1 MKRIDLK
8 KVLRMDFMIQHRCTG
23 TPAEFAKRLKLSR
36 SVLFEYLAYLRY
48 DLGIDILYDKYQGTY
63 HYEGTDLYT
72 ALGLKLD
79 KYS

>member
-23 TPAEFAKRLKLSR
+23 TPVEFAKKLELSR

-48 DLGIDILYDKYQGTY
+48 DLDILYNKYQCTY
-63 HYEGTDLYT
+63 HYDGTNLYT
-72 ALGLKLD
+72 ALGLIPE
-79 KYS
+79 SNN

>member
-23 TPAEFAKRLKLSR
+23 TPVEFAKKLELSR

-48 DLGIDILYDKYQGTY
+48 DLGIDILYDKYQCTY
-63 HYEGTDLYT
+63 HYDGTNLYT
-72 ALGLKLD
+72 ALGLIPE
-79 KYS
+79 SNN

>member
-23 TPAEFAKRLKLSR
+23 TPVEFAKKLELSR

-48 DLGIDILYDKYQGTY
+48 DLGIPQIRN
-63 HYEGTDLYT
+63 
-72 ALGLKLD
+72 
-79 KYS
+79 

>member
-23 TPAEFAKRLKLSR
+23 TPVEFAKKLELSR

-48 DLGIDILYDKYQGTY
+48 DLGIDILYDKYQCTY
-63 HYEGTDLYT
+63 HYDGTNLYA
-72 ALGLKLD
+72 ALGLTPE
-79 KYS
+79 SNN